1 MLFKEFPELK
11 KELWGG
17 EFWAK
22 SYYVESNGKV
32 NSETIKK
39 YIEECQGF

>member
-22 SYYVESNGKV
+22 SYYVGSHGKV
-32 NSETIKK
+32 SSETIKK